1 MRTMLTTK
9 DNPFS
14 PFKEF
19 DSWFRFDN
27 EKGYHSSAYLARIA
41 KTSDSLTDEENDKE
55 IERAI
60 DEIIHYDFFGIYKK
74 VYEKDEH
81 DK

>member
-1 MRTMLTTK
+1 MRIMLTTK

-14 PFKEF
+14 PFKDF
-19 DSWFRFDN
+19 DNWFRFDV

-41 KTSDSLTDEENDKE
+41 KTSDSFTDNENDEE

-60 DEIIHYDFFGIYKK
+60 DEIIHYDFMGIYKK
-74 VYEKDEH
+74 VYEKD

>member
-1 MRTMLTTK
+1 MRIMLTTK

-14 PFKEF
+14 PFKDF
-19 DSWFRFDN
+19 DNWFRFDV

-41 KTSDSLTDEENDKE
+41 KTSESFTDKENDEE

-60 DEIIHYDFFGIYKK
+60 DEIIQYDFLGIYKK
-74 VYEKDEH
+74 VYEKD

>member
-1 MRTMLTTK
+1 MITTI

-14 PFKEF
+14 PFKDF
-19 DSWFRFDN
+19 DNWFRFDV

-41 KTSDSLTDEENDKE
+41 KTSDALTDQENDEE

-60 DEIIHYDFFGIYKK
+60 DEIIHYDFMGIYKK
-74 VYEKDEH
+74 VYEKD
-81 DK
+81 DR